1 MQETLVMRIC
11 IPTQTNIGKQAQV
24 HDHFGSAPYFTIYD
38 VDQDI
43 CEIVDNSD
51 QHHAHGACHPIGVL
65 EAKRIDAVVCSGM
78 GRRAI
83 EKLNEGGIRA
93 YRTAEATVE
102 DIAGQYR
109 TGELEEITAET
120 ACGHHGARHGC
131 HH

>member
-1 MQETLVMRIC
+1 MKVC

-51 QHHAHGACHPIGVL
+51 RHHSHGACHPLGVL
-65 EAKRIDAVVCSGM
+65 DGKGINAVVCSDM

-83 EKLNEGGIRA
+83 ERLNEGGIRA
-93 YRTAEATVE
+93 YRASETTVE
-102 DIAGQYR
+102 DIVSQYR
-109 TGELEEITAET
+109 TGDLEEITAEN
-120 ACGHHGARHGC
+120 ACAHHGSHHGC
-131 HH
+131 RN